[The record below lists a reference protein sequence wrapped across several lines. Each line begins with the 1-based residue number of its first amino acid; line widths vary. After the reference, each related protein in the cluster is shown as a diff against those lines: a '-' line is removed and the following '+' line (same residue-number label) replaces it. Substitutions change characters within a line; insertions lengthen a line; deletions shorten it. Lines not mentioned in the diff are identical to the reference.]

1 MVAHLLWEQGAAG
14 SNPASPT
21 GRPQKQ
27 AEWQDTCLYPS
38 DVRRVLCTKVDLE
51 SARVAG
57 NVDLSGYVTND
68 ALTRSLGEQVEAEE
82 ASAVKAQV
90 SPLGRAT
97 PFRLARSSFRKEA

>member
-1 MVAHLLWEQGAAG
+1 M
-14 SNPASPT
+14 
-21 GRPQKQ
+21 
-27 AEWQDTCLYPS
+27 
-38 DVRRVLCTKVDLE
+38 
-51 SARVAG
+51 AG